1 MATKNK
7 THSGKTGKTPKNGS
21 PKNVTPLRKIEA
33 LERLRDRVEAA
44 ADEIL
49 RLRAENEEMAKSIN
63 DLRNK
68 LDSQN
73 SRPAI
78 SFDGDAD
85 DLRDKVRG
93 FIDAIDTYLDHETGA
108 G

>member
-21 PKNVTPLRKIEA
+21 PKNVTPLRKVEA

-44 ADEIL
+44 ADEII
-49 RLRAENEEMAKSIN
+49 RLRAENEQMASSIN
-63 DLRNK
+63 NLREQ
-68 LDSQN
+68 LDARDK
-73 SRPAI
+73 RPAI
-78 SFDGDAD
+78 SFDGDANE
-85 DLRDKVRG
+85 LRAKVRG
-93 FIDAIDTYLDHETGA
+93 FIDAIDTYLEHETGA